1 MEIGPITRAM
11 MRNKMRFVLIVLQ
24 IAITLAIVT
33 NAVNLIASEREKV
46 QKESGFDDEN
56 LLWVWSKPYSPA
68 FKDRPYQVSV
78 TQQDIRTISAIPGVR
93 AVANTN
99 LRQWQGGGSS
109 GEVEIAGGDGS
120 RFRTQM
126 YVATPQFT
134 DTLGVK
140 IISGRNLRD
149 TDINE
154 DPNATTSPVIISRAL
169 EQLIFKDQSAV
180 GRAFKDGET
189 IVGVFDKF
197 YNPYGWPIHE
207 YAMIYPGYVARRGAP
222 FLVRVQ
228 PGQMKTVR
236 AEIEKRMLV
245 SNEGRNVETKPIMEI
260 KDQYFTD
267 SRLIINAM
275 TGVIILIIIITGLGI
290 VGVTSFSVTERK
302 KQIGTRRA
310 LGATKS
316 RILSYFLMENWLV
329 TNSGLA
335 LGIVL
340 AYGLNY
346 LLVTHTSGV
355 KLNWHYLAAGVVALW
370 VQGMIA
376 TLIPAM
382 RAAAVSPVI
391 ATRGV

>member
-1 MEIGPITRAM
+1 
-11 MRNKMRFVLIVLQ
+11 VH
-24 IAITLAIVT
+24 
-33 NAVNLIASEREKV
+33 
-46 QKESGFDDEN
+46 KESGFDDEN
-56 LLWVWSKPYSPA
+56 LLWVGSRPFAEA
-68 FKDRPYQVSV
+68 FRDRPYQVASA
-78 TQQDIRTISAIPGVR
+78 QQDLRIIAGIPGVR
-93 AVANTN
+93 SVVNTN
-99 LRQWQGGGSS
+99 FQQWQGGGSS
-109 GEVEIAGGDGS
+109 GEVEVAGGDAS
-120 RFRTQM
+120 RYRTQM
-126 YVATPQFT
+126 YVATPTFT

-140 IISGRNLRD
+140 MVSGRNLRD

-169 EQLIFKDQSAV
+169 ERLIFKEQSAV

-189 IVGVFDKF
+189 VVGVFDPF

-207 YAMIYPGYVARRGAP
+207 YAMIYPGYVARRGAL

-228 PGQMKTVR
+228 PGQMKNV
-236 AEIEKRMLV
+236 AAAIEKKLV
-245 SNEGRNVETKPIMEI
+245 ASNDGRNVETKPIMEI
-260 KDQYFTD
+260 RNRYFTD

-275 TGVIILIIIITGLGI
+275 TGVIILIIIVTGLGI
-290 VGVTSFSVTERK
+290 VGVTSFTVTERK

-316 RILSYFLMENWLV
+316 RILSYFLMENWLI
-329 TNSGLA
+329 TNSGLL
-335 LGIVL
+335 LGIAM

-355 KLNWHYLAAGVVALW
+355 KLDWHYLAAGVAILW
-370 VQGMIA
+370 VQGIIA

-391 ATRGV
+391 ATRGI